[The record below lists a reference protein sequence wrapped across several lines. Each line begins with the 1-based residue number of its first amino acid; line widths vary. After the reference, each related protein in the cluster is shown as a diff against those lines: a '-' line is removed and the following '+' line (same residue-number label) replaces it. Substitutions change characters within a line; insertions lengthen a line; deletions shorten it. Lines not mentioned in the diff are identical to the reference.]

1 MAHPGLTKLQELKKD
16 TTARE
21 MAILNRMKNSESEP
35 TEEVTLPDIAE
46 EPVTLPEPSYIPDT
60 RMYVPPRPKP
70 FPDPSRIQT
79 PVIEYKPAPAHS
91 IELIYDSGKEGIT
104 GATDKFSVRVF
115 ASEINEDDDNI
126 SIVLS
131 YDVLIKPPSYTELQV
146 KIDNKEAVK
155 VMMGGTVKHGPDR
168 FLFLLKV
175 K

>member
-21 MAILNRMKNSESEP
+21 MAILNRMKNSESES
-35 TEEVTLPDIAE
+35 TEEAILPATAE
-46 EPVTLPEPSYIPDT
+46 EPVTLPEPSAVSN
-60 RMYVPPRPKP
+60 VPMSALPGSKP
-70 FPDPSRIQT
+70 LYDPSCTQARL
-79 PVIEYKPAPAHS
+79 IEYKPAPAHS